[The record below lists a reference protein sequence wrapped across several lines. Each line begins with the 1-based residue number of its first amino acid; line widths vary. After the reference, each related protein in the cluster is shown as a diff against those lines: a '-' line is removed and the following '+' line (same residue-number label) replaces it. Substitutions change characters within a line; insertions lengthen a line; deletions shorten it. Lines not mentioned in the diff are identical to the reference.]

1 MNNEEKIIFIKEY
14 YGEEAQANQAV
25 QELAELIIGITKN
38 DLENIKEEIADV
50 EIMIEQFKL
59 FKSINIDTYN
69 EFKES
74 IKTNKKHILQGVLEN
89 NLQLIC
95 LELAANIKN
104 EDSFR
109 AITNISKLEI
119 LISAFIDMRNIN
131 RNEIE
136 EIKDRKL
143 KRQIKRIEDSE
154 RNKKI
159 AAMRKIIL

>member
-1 MNNEEKIIFIKEY
+1 MNNKEKIIFIKEY
-14 YGEEAQANQAV
+14 YGEEAQANQAI
-25 QELAELIIGITKN
+25 QELAELVIGITKN

-59 FKSINIDTYN
+59 FKAINRSTYN

-74 IKTNKKHILQGVLEN
+74 IKANKINISKGDIDH
-89 NLQLIC
+89 NLQLTC
-95 LELAANIKN
+95 LELATDIEN

-119 LISAFIDMRNIN
+119 IISAFINMKNIS

-159 AAMRKIIL
+159 AAMRNL